1 VGKYTSR
8 LISSWQ
14 GLPAR
19 TRWIIGL
26 GSVAVLILIIWL
38 VWPMIS
44 DWRARRAFEAS
55 RIQTDAA
62 AAQANNEAQQIK
74 GQLQQLQ
81 SDFNQMKVDYEN
93 TKQQINQLQTDLAA
107 AQQASRQATATHQ
120 QAIQRQKAFVPRRD
134 AGSLSD
140 DALRRDAGAAERAIK
155 Q

>member
-1 VGKYTSR
+1 MVVM
-8 LISSWQ
+8 
-14 GLPAR
+14 
-19 TRWIIGL
+19 L
-26 GSVAVLILIIWL
+26 GVWL

-44 DWRARRAFEAS
+44 EWRARRAFEAS

-62 AAQANNEAQQIK
+62 AVQATQEAQQIK

-81 SDFNQMKVDYEN
+81 ADFNQMKVDYEN
-93 TKQQINQLQTDLAA
+93 TKQQINQLQADLAT
-107 AQQASRQATATHQ
+107 AQQASQRATVTHQ
-120 QAIQRQKAFVPRRD
+120 QTIQRQKAYVPRRD